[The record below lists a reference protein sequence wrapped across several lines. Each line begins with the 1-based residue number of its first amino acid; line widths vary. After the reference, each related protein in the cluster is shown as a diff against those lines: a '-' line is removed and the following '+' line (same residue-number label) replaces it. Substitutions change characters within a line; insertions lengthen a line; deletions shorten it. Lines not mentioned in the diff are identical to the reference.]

1 MVALPQD
8 RTATVEHLLR
18 EELSR
23 ESAPAVRASRPRSAA
38 PRSSPAANFYRRSS
52 ISCGQIRSHVSTA
65 AGLKTRASRAA
76 ESLQRM
82 VAHLL
87 PQIQIRD
94 RRANARNLGVVES
107 YRQHVLASRRQRPR
121 LRTRVIRKY
130 SVRSL
135 PQPTARSEFDR

>member
-8 RTATVEHLLR
+8 QTATVEHLLR

-87 PQIQIRD
+87 PHHRAAIEMARAELLHGRD
-94 RRANARNLGVVES
+94 PSLRR
-107 YRQHVLASRRQRPR
+107 LAQEIIIDQQAEIEVTLTPPGRP
-121 LRTRVIRKY
+121 K
-130 SVRSL
+130 
-135 PQPTARSEFDR
+135 